1 MSALGRYGL
10 VAWALSGAAA
20 VGAVTVGAG
29 AIDALT
35 FGLGSAEA
43 GVGAA
48 PSARHPAPAAL
59 QEMTT
64 PYDGRHQFVRIRYE
78 PRGRGG
84 FGGFGRGGREPM
96 WAHDYPRADRNFLKI
111 IEETTHLRTRPDGM
125 SVLTADD
132 PRLFLHPVAYIVEV
146 GAWDPSD
153 AEAEAMGAYLSKGG
167 FIIVDDFRGRFALEN
182 LAYQID
188 RMLPGSRLMPLPPDH
203 RIFDSFFR
211 IIPDQVIPPYGN
223 EPPVWLAVYED
234 NDPSRRI
241 QMVVNY
247 NNDIGD
253 YWEFSDYGYYPIDLS
268 NEAYKLGVNY
278 VVYAYTN

>member
-1 MSALGRYGL
+1 MSALGKYGL
-10 VAWALSGAAA
+10 VAWALGGAAT
-20 VGAVTVGAG
+20 VGAVTV
-29 AIDALT
+29 AL
-35 FGLGSAEA
+35 GGAEA
-43 GVGAA
+43 EGRGAA
-48 PSARHPAPAAL
+48 EVRDPTPAAL

-64 PYDGRHQFVRIRYE
+64 PYDGRYQFVRIRYE

-153 AEAEAMGAYLSKGG
+153 AEAEAMGAYLIKGG